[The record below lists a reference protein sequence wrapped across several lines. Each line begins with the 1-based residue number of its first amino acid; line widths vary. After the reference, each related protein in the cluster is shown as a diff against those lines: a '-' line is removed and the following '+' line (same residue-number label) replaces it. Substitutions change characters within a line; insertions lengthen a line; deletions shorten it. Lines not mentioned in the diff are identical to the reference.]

1 MDLFE
6 NADKNIALVVD
17 DNPDSL
23 GMVASALEAQGMTVL
38 VARDGR
44 AAINL
49 TNRVQ
54 PDVILMDA
62 MMPDLDGF
70 ETCRL
75 LKSGPN
81 PTLAPIIFMTG
92 LKEQENIVKGLK
104 AGGVDYITKPVEID
118 EMLARLTTHVV
129 NSKLLKSARQ
139 AIDAFDR
146 AVLAFDG
153 NGDFAWASEMG
164 MAAVNGGALDLQ
176 DPGFKAW
183 LLTCA
188 GQPVSACDPFSG
200 RTAAFLYIGVSIG
213 QEILVKTVSQQGA
226 SNEET
231 LQQAFN
237 LTQRESE
244 VLYWLTLG
252 KTNRDIS
259 SILSLSARTVNK
271 HLEQV
276 FQKMGVDNRTS
287 AAVMADRKISDTRYK
302 FDGSL

>member
-1 MDLFE
+1 MKLFE
-6 NADKNIALVVD
+6 YDDKSIALVVD
-17 DNPDSL
+17 DNPESL

-62 MMPDLDGF
+62 VMPELDGF

-92 LKEQENIVKGLK
+92 LKEQENVVKGLK

-153 NGDFAWASEMG
+153 KGDFAWGSELG
-164 MAAVNGGALDLQ
+164 MAVLKDGSLDLE
-176 DPGFKAW
+176 DPAFQAW
-183 LLTCA
+183 LLSCV
-188 GQPVSACDPFSG
+188 GQPVSACEPFTSDKVE
-200 RTAAFLYIGVSIG
+200 FLYIGVSIA
-213 QEILVKTVSQQGA
+213 QEILLKVVSKQGV

-231 LQQAFN
+231 LQKAFN

-259 SILSLSARTVNK
+259 TILSLSARTVNK

-287 AAVMADRKISDTRYK
+287 AAVMADRRLNETQH
-302 FDGSL
+302 

>member
-1 MDLFE
+1 MNLLE
-6 NADKNIALVVD
+6 HADKSIALVVD
-17 DNPDSL
+17 DNPESL

-49 TNRVQ
+49 TRRVQ

-62 MMPDLDGF
+62 VMPDLDGF

-92 LKEQENIVKGLK
+92 LKEQENVVKGLK

-153 NGDFAWASEMG
+153 NGNLAWGSERG
-164 MAAVNGGALDLQ
+164 KAVVNDEPLDLQ
-176 DPGFKAW
+176 DPAFRAW
-183 LLTCA
+183 LMSCA
-188 GQPVSACDPFSG
+188 GQPVSACDPFTG
-200 RTAAFLYIGVSIG
+200 GTVDFRYIGVSIA
-213 QEILVKTVSQQGA
+213 QEILVKAVSQQGM

-259 SILSLSARTVNK
+259 TILSLSARTVNK
-271 HLEQV
+271 HLEQI

-287 AAVMADRKISDTRYK
+287 AAVMADRKINEARS
-302 FDGSL
+302 